1 MQVIQNRAIQLLLCQ
16 ECRTHAQHRKR
27 LFTSP
32 KGRDREKLLEI
43 QIERIFQKNRGTYG
57 VRRIHNKLAEESIRT
72 SLRRVRRIMRPL
84 NLVAN
89 DNPKPLSKSYKV
101 REHIHRANIVCQ
113 NFKTSEKNHP
123 CPRQGIDRVWLSD
136 MTYVKVREF
145 HWCYLVCVLDLYNR
159 KVIGYALLA
168 PFRVENLPPLC
179 W

>member
-1 MQVIQNRAIQLLLCQ
+1 MHPSPFSGDVP
-16 ECRTHAQHRKR
+16 ECGTHAQHRKR

-43 QIERIFQKNRGTYG
+43 QIERIFLADPLSGKKNRGTYG

-72 SLRRVRRIMRPL
+72 SLRRVRRIMRRL

-89 DNPKPLSKSYKV
+89 DNPKPLV

-123 CPRQGIDRVWLSD
+123 SLRQGVDRVWLSD
-136 MTYVKVREF
+136 ITYVKVREF
-145 HWCYLVCVLDLYNR
+145 
-159 KVIGYALLA
+159 
-168 PFRVENLPPLC
+168 
-179 W
+179 